1 MAMYGS
7 PVSER
12 VLSSREL
19 NRALLA
25 RQLLLERSPLPL
37 PRALEAVA
45 GLQTQY
51 APAAYVGLWSR
62 LRDFRREDLTR
73 APEERRAV
81 QATLMRSTIH
91 TVSAEDH
98 PYFAAG
104 LRAARREWFLRV
116 AARNLGDVD
125 MAQAVAPLRK
135 RLEQGPARADEL
147 KALLLTNGAPPVAWQ
162 GAGLWLDL
170 VRVPP
175 SGTWETRRGGL
186 YGLGE
191 VGVR

>member
-19 NRALLA
+19 NRALPP

-62 LRDFRREDLTR
+62 LRDFQRDDLTR
-73 APEERRAV
+73 ALKER
-81 QATLMRSTIH
+81 QAIQGTLMRSTIH
-91 TVSAEDH
+91 IVWAAVSPPLAAEAGRARRDWWLRASRRPLTNVELDAAAAILRRH
-98 PYFAAG
+98 LAAG
-104 LRAARREWFLRV
+104 PR
-116 AARNLGDVD
+116 
-125 MAQAVAPLRK
+125 
-135 RLEQGPARADEL
+135 
-147 KALLLTNGAPPVAWQ
+147 
-162 GAGLWLDL
+162 
-170 VRVPP
+170 
-175 SGTWETRRGGL
+175 
-186 YGLGE
+186 
-191 VGVR
+191 